1 MGKVSEIVYFDF
13 KLANHV
19 SVQYQ
24 NDNVTK
30 YYIFRNLPKNK
41 LWGVDTNLIH
51 RIGIFKHDFGRRIA
65 ANRVI
70 GECCHWGS
78 QEETKRAF

>member
-1 MGKVSEIVYFDF
+1 MFLYNIKMIIQENITSSETF
-13 KLANHV
+13 
-19 SVQYQ
+19 
-24 NDNVTK
+24 
-30 YYIFRNLPKNK
+30 PKNK

-78 QEETKRAF
+78 QEKTKRAF